1 MDKNNIYDIAGKVF
15 DSLEKGRK
23 ITTIELCQLMP
34 IKIYP
39 HQRKAV
45 NAVLSH
51 GIKRGYTR
59 RIGMKDN
66 YTVYEKTAK
75 RPAKLRKKRV
85 VKGKITSADLGEAV
99 LQIISIANQ
108 TRIEMEEKDK
118 TIEEITR
125 KYKNL
130 VEKNDRLRERITIQ
144 DKKINELNDLLGIK
158 PAKADRKKT
167 RDPRWWRHY
176 QETKKNDL
184 LGIKPAKAGRKKT
197 REPKWWVHYQ
207 EAKKK

>member
-15 DSLEKGRK
+15 DSLEMGRK
-23 ITTIELCQLMP
+23 ITTIELCRLMP
-34 IKIYP
+34 ITIYP
-39 HQRKAV
+39 RQRSTV
-45 NAVLSH
+45 NAVLSR
-51 GIKRGYTR
+51 GIKIGYTR
-59 RIGMKDN
+59 RIGMKGN
-66 YTVYEKTAK
+66 YTVYKKTAQ
-75 RPAKLRKKRV
+75 RPEELWKKRV